1 MNKRGKYFVA
11 EAIAEDTFD
20 RITRCLTKLDPVA
33 LNTLRLGLEEFSNSR
48 EPGGGVLE
56 REWALNR
63 LAFGW
68 YGRFF
73 HWINEITANEL
84 NIGDVRTRSETRS
97 RLLTAEAAVRRHV
110 LLEGAPPETLA
121 SLVPTYLAAVPIDP
135 YSDRPLVYRRTD
147 DGYLLYSVG
156 SNRVDDG
163 GQRVLLLEATRENKG
178 DLFFDAPYDAPE
190 AQNPNA
196 AATSEEPASEP

>member
-1 MNKRGKYFVA
+1 
-11 EAIAEDTFD
+11 
-20 RITRCLTKLDPVA
+20 
-33 LNTLRLGLEEFSNSR
+33 
-48 EPGGGVLE
+48 
-56 REWALNR
+56 
-63 LAFGW
+63 
-68 YGRFF
+68 
-73 HWINEITANEL
+73 
-84 NIGDVRTRSETRS
+84 
-97 RLLTAEAAVRRHV
+97 
-110 LLEGAPPETLA
+110 
-121 SLVPTYLAAVPIDP
+121 VPIDP